1 MYVLPVNHTTWWR
14 KYSDIESNRMA
25 GSGEAVNRVAHQAS
39 DQGRSEGVVSRLEVV
54 SSCSIGVSAGW
65 TLACGVRVTAT
76 ENILLDWETWGMA
89 RS

>member
-1 MYVLPVNHTTWWR
+1 
-14 KYSDIESNRMA
+14 MA